1 MMSFIKRS
9 GKICILLTLLSM
21 LTACV
26 VAGDGVVTA
35 VESFYVSSKKEV
47 LVISGNTAAHP
58 LYGSFTVDSPVVLDK
73 KYEGE
78 DGATLTFG
86 SRNGKLNATIENG
99 QAKSVFEFMNYGG
112 PEKATVFGVYW

>member
-1 MMSFIKRS
+1 MRSIK
-9 GKICILLTLLSM
+9 LLAKVGVLIAMLST

-47 LVISGNTAAHP
+47 LVISGETAAHP
-58 LYGSFTVDSPVVLDK
+58 LYGSFTVDDPVVLDK
-73 KYEGE
+73 KYSGE
-78 DGATLTFG
+78 DGATLTFRT
-86 SRNGKLNATIENG
+86 RNGKLNATIESG
-99 QAKSVFEFMNYGG
+99 QSKSVFEFMNYGG

>member
-1 MMSFIKRS
+1 MRIIKLA
-9 GKICILLTLLSM
+9 GKIGILIIALSTLS
-21 LTACV
+21 ACV

-58 LYGSFTVDSPVVLDK
+58 LYGSFTVDNPVALDK
-73 KYEGE
+73 KYKGE
-78 DGATLTFG
+78 DGATLVFRT
-86 SRNGKLNATIENG
+86 RNGKLNATIESG
-99 QAKSVFEFMNYGG
+99 GSKSVFEFMNYGG

>member
-1 MMSFIKRS
+1 MNAEKITGR
-9 GKICILLTLLSM
+9 ICILLVMVST

-58 LYGSFTVDSPVVLDK
+58 LYGSFTVDTPVVPDK

-78 DGATLTFG
+78 DGATLTFR
-86 SRNGKLNATIENG
+86 SRNGKLNATIESE
-99 QAKSVFEFMNYGG
+99 QSKSVFEFMNYGG

>member
-1 MMSFIKRS
+1 MRVIKLA
-9 GKICILLTLLSM
+9 GKIGVLIIALSTLN
-21 LTACV
+21 ACV

-58 LYGSFTVDSPVVLDK
+58 LYGSFTVDNPVALDK
-73 KYEGE
+73 KYKGE
-78 DGATLTFG
+78 DGATLVFRT
-86 SRNGKLNATIENG
+86 RNGKLNATIESG
-99 QAKSVFEFMNYGG
+99 GSKSVFEFMNYGG

>member
-1 MMSFIKRS
+1 MQLIKLT
-9 GKICILLTLLSM
+9 GKIGVLVTTLCL

-47 LVISGNTAAHP
+47 LVISGNTAVHP
-58 LYGSFTVDSPVVLDK
+58 LLGSFTVDDPVVLEK
-73 KYEGE
+73 IYEGE
-78 DGATLTFG
+78 DGATLVFR
-86 SRNGKLNATIENG
+86 SRNEKLNATIESG
-99 QAKSVFEFMNYGG
+99 QTKAVFEFMNYGG

>member
-1 MMSFIKRS
+1 MRLIKLT
-9 GKICILLTLLSM
+9 GKICILVAAISALN
-21 LTACV
+21 ACV

-73 KYEGE
+73 KYQGE
-78 DGATLTFG
+78 DGATLVFK
-86 SRNGKLNATIENG
+86 SRDGKLNATIEDG
-99 QAKSVFEFMNYGG
+99 QTESVFEFMNYGG

>member
-1 MMSFIKRS
+1 MRLFK
-9 GKICILLTLLSM
+9 LTGRIGVLVIALSA

-47 LVISGNTAAHP
+47 LVISGNTAVHP
-58 LYGSFTVDSPVVLDK
+58 LYGIFTVDNPVVLEK
-73 KYEGE
+73 KYEDE
-78 DGATLTFG
+78 DGATLVFKI
-86 SRNGKLNATIENG
+86 RNEKMNATIEKG
-99 QAKSVFEFMNYGG
+99 QEKQVFEFMNYGG

>member
-1 MMSFIKRS
+1 MNSIKLAA
-9 GKICILLTLLSM
+9 KACILVVATST

-58 LYGSFTVDSPVVLDK
+58 LYGSFTIDDPVVLNKVYQGD
-73 KYEGE
+73 
-78 DGATLTFG
+78 DDATLVFK
-86 SRNGKLNATIENG
+86 SRNGKLNATIKSG
-99 QAKSVFEFMNYGG
+99 QLNKVFEFMNYGG

>member
-1 MMSFIKRS
+1 MRLFKLA
-9 GKICILLTLLSM
+9 GKICILVTVLST

-58 LYGSFTVDSPVVLDK
+58 LYGSFTVDAPVVPGK

-78 DGATLTFG
+78 DGATLVFNT
-86 SRNGKLNATIENG
+86 RNGKLNATIESG
-99 QAKSVFEFMNYGG
+99 QTKSVFEFMNYGG